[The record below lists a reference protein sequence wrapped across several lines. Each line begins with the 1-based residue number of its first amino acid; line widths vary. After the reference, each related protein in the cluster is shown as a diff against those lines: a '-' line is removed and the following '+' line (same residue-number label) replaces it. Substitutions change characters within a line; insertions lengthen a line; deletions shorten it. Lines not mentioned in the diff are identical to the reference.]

1 MTTAVI
7 INPAA
12 GRGRAAKL
20 WPDLERK
27 LHDALIPFSV
37 LRTEQPGHE
46 RELATKALDGGAD
59 HLIAIGG
66 DGTVNGVANA
76 IVEHDGPGGN
86 AAALSTIPAGTA
98 NELARYLGVHGDID
112 AAIAAIAS
120 GRKREIDLLEAHCD
134 GMNGGEQ
141 RHYAFLAVSWGS
153 AAEISYRT
161 STSRFLKKLG
171 GQFSYYAVT
180 LIVTLTYE
188 NILGDVRI
196 DDRELSGLTHYTGMI
211 CNTEYLGGGM
221 RLAPGADPTDGQA
234 ELLLFKDIARKDILL
249 QKPSWLFEGHH
260 LEHPE
265 VELVPGRDF
274 AVNGPATALVDAD
287 GETIGRL
294 PLTARVLPQAL
305 LLRG

>member
-1 MTTAVI
+1 MSTVVI
-7 INPAA
+7 FNPAA
-12 GRGRAAKL
+12 GRGRAAKR
-20 WPDLERK
+20 WPEIEAK
-27 LHDALIPFSV
+27 LNSALASFSV
-37 LRTEQPGHE
+37 RRTTEPGEE
-46 RELATKALDGGAD
+46 RALAAAALDDGAT
-59 HLIAIGG
+59 HIIAIGG

-76 IVEHDGPGGN
+76 ILEHGN
-86 AAALSTIPAGTA
+86 GVALSTVPAGTA
-98 NELARYLGVHGDID
+98 NELARYLGVHDDID
-112 AAIAAIAS
+112 AAVAAIAGGAS
-120 GRKREIDLLEAHCD
+120 RRIDVIETDCR
-134 GMNGGEQ
+134 GMQGGDV
-141 RHYAFLAVSWGS
+141 RHRAFLAISWGS

-180 LIVTLTYE
+180 LIVTLTYQ
-188 NILGDVRI
+188 NLTGDVRI
-196 DDRELSGLTHYTGMI
+196 DDEERNGLVHYTGMI
-211 CNTEYLGGGM
+211 CNTEYMGGGM
-221 RLAPGADPTDGQA
+221 RLAPGADPTDGTA
-234 ELLLFKDIARKDILL
+234 NLLLFKNIPRKDILL